1 MWHISTVR
9 FVNVNLAGMTIVLD
23 SIELGTRDRL
33 KADGCI
39 HVSSARYFEGDEV
52 LVLASSG
59 YNDSEDER
67 IKEAA

>member
-9 FVNVNLAGMTIVLD
+9 LVNVNLAGMTIVLD
-23 SIELGTRDRL
+23 SMERSMSARL

-39 HVSSARYFEGDEV
+39 HVSSARYFDGDDV

-59 YNDSEDER
+59 YNENESDE
-67 IKEAA
+67 

>member
-9 FVNVNLAGMTIVLD
+9 FVNVYLEGMEPVFD
-23 SIELGTRDRL
+23 SMEQSMRDRL

-39 HVSSARYFEGDEV
+39 HVSSARYFDGDTFI
-52 LVLASSG
+52 LASSG
-59 YNDSEDER
+59 YNDSEEAEG